1 MGLGA
6 ALVNEERGAGLAW
19 VHGDAAER
27 LRVCVAVVKRM
38 HELVERAH
46 VQHAVRHVEVNVSG
60 GGYSEGEVEG
70 DGRGVYVH
78 LQMGTTST
86 QAAVCSMC
94 HVLLMSASSPI

>member
-60 GGYSEGEVEG
+60 GGYSEGEAEG
-70 DGRGVYVH
+70 DGRGLYAH